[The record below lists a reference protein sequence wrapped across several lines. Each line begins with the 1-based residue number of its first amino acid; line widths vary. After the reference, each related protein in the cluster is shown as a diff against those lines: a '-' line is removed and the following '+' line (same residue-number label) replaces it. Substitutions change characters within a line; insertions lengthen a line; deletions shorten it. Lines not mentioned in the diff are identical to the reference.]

1 MEMADG
7 DRFTPEQAEALS
19 ALRDG
24 RNVFLSGN
32 AGTGKSYVLNAFISD
47 LKARNVDFLALA
59 PTGIAALN
67 LTDGSTIHRTLKIAP
82 GVCAPDGPKGSRKVL
97 DAAKV
102 IIIDEISMC
111 RIDLFDHVM
120 GMISQSMT
128 RNGAKQVVLV
138 GDFFQLPPVVT
149 ERDSALLMKFY
160 PGNLQGWC
168 FKSRYWTGFDF
179 EPHVLK
185 TVVRQSDPDFID
197 NLNRARVGDAS
208 CLDYFNAHSKSS
220 RAYLPKDT
228 LVLCANNRI
237 ADSINRENVDALDAP
252 KVEFA
257 AAATGTVSNGDKM
270 APERIV
276 LCRGARVMSLV
287 NSPQEGYVNGTQG
300 TVTDASADA
309 VTVKFDGVDEKVRI
323 ERHRWEINKS
333 EAVVE
338 MDDEGR
344 PVNRVK
350 TAVVGAYTQIPLK
363 LAYAITIHK
372 SQGLTFDACCVHTKV
387 FAEGQLYVGL
397 SRVRSAAGLTVFPKI
412 EPNRLIASREVVEF
426 YDSLGGAGPNR
437 VPAPLRV
444 AGPRLRP
451 RPHGRQGPRCP
462 HASRPGRRPGEQQ
475 GRYPGTGDRKA
486 GSNPRG
492 EDWGGYSCP
501 CHLRPQICSFGCH
514 VQGPS

>member
-1 MEMADG
+1 MADG
-7 DRFTPEQAEALS
+7 DRFTPEQAEALR

-24 RNVFLSGN
+24 KNVFLSGN

-97 DAAKV
+97 DAAQV
-102 IIIDEISMC
+102 VIIDEISMC
-111 RIDLFDHVM
+111 RIDLFDRVM
-120 GMISQSMT
+120 GMIAQSMT

-149 ERDSALLMKFY
+149 DRDFALLMKFY
-160 PGNLQGWC
+160 PGNLHGWC

-197 NLNRARVGDAS
+197 NLNRARIGDRS
-208 CLDYFNAHSKSS
+208 CLDYFNARSRSS

-252 KVEFA
+252 KVEFTA
-257 AAATGTVSNGDKM
+257 MSAGTVNSGDKM
-270 APERIV
+270 APESIV

-287 NSPQEGYVNGTQG
+287 NCPSEGYVNGTQG
-300 TVTDASADA
+300 TVADVSADG
-309 VTVKFDGVDEKVRI
+309 VTVRFDGADEKVRI

-333 EAVVE
+333 EAVTE
-338 MDDEGR
+338 LDDEGKL
-344 PVNRVK
+344 VNRVK
-350 TAVVGAYTQIPLK
+350 TAVVGTYTQIPLK

-412 EPNRLIASREVVEF
+412 EPNRLVASREVVEF
-426 YDSLGGAGPNR
+426 YESLERRMEEPVQVECPRRYEAQVRAYIRDLMAGKATCTQPS
-437 VPAPLRV
+437 PAVEDTLE
-444 AGPRLRP
+444 
-451 RPHGRQGPRCP
+451 
-462 HASRPGRRPGEQQ
+462 SR
-475 GRYPGTGDRKA
+475 
-486 GSNPRG
+486 
-492 EDWGGYSCP
+492 
-501 CHLRPQICSFGCH
+501 
-514 VQGPS
+514 

>member
-7 DRFTPEQAEALS
+7 DRFTPEQAEALR

-168 FKSRYWTGFDF
+168 FKSRYWAGFDF

-208 CLDYFNAHSKSS
+208 CLDYFNAHSS
-220 RAYLPKDT
+220 
-228 LVLCANNRI
+228 
-237 ADSINRENVDALDAP
+237 
-252 KVEFA
+252 
-257 AAATGTVSNGDKM
+257 
-270 APERIV
+270 
-276 LCRGARVMSLV
+276 
-287 NSPQEGYVNGTQG
+287 
-300 TVTDASADA
+300 
-309 VTVKFDGVDEKVRI
+309 
-323 ERHRWEINKS
+323 RHRAVHSRTSDAALFLMKS
-333 EAVVE
+333 
-338 MDDEGR
+338 DSL
-344 PVNRVK
+344 N
-350 TAVVGAYTQIPLK
+350 VGSSSSASSEHS
-363 LAYAITIHK
+363 AH
-372 SQGLTFDACCVHTKV
+372 
-387 FAEGQLYVGL
+387 
-397 SRVRSAAGLTVFPKI
+397 SAARIFM
-412 EPNRLIASREVVEF
+412 
-426 YDSLGGAGPNR
+426 
-437 VPAPLRV
+437 
-444 AGPRLRP
+444 
-451 RPHGRQGPRCP
+451 
-462 HASRPGRRPGEQQ
+462 
-475 GRYPGTGDRKA
+475 
-486 GSNPRG
+486 
-492 EDWGGYSCP
+492 P
-501 CHLRPQICSFGCH
+501 CLNAWL
-514 VQGPS
+514 

>member
-208 CLDYFNAHSKSS
+208 CLDYFNAHSRSS

-252 KVEFA
+252 KVEFTA
-257 AAATGTVSNGDKM
+257 
-270 APERIV
+270 
-276 LCRGARVMSLV
+276 
-287 NSPQEGYVNGTQG
+287 
-300 TVTDASADA
+300 A
-309 VTVKFDGVDEKVRI
+309 VTVASVLPNMLGQGSVAPTLAISKRRPSQMSAFGVLSPHLRSI
-323 ERHRWEINKS
+323 S
-333 EAVVE
+333 
-338 MDDEGR
+338 
-344 PVNRVK
+344 
-350 TAVVGAYTQIPLK
+350 TAMGTT
-363 LAYAITIHK
+363 LASNLLHPAMCRTP
-372 SQGLTFDACCVHTKV
+372 S
-387 FAEGQLYVGL
+387 
-397 SRVRSAAGLTVFPKI
+397 RSAV
-412 EPNRLIASREVVEF
+412 RLAHGAS
-426 YDSLGGAGPNR
+426 P
-437 VPAPLRV
+437 
-444 AGPRLRP
+444 
-451 RPHGRQGPRCP
+451 
-462 HASRPGRRPGEQQ
+462 
-475 GRYPGTGDRKA
+475 
-486 GSNPRG
+486 
-492 EDWGGYSCP
+492 YSSMDAA
-501 CHLRPQICSFGCH
+501 L
-514 VQGPS
+514 

>member
-7 DRFTPEQAEALS
+7 DRFTPEQAEALR

-149 ERDSALLMKFY
+149 DRDSALLMKFY

-257 AAATGTVSNGDKM
+257 AAATGTVSNGED
-270 APERIV
+270 
-276 LCRGARVMSLV
+276 
-287 NSPQEGYVNGTQG
+287 
-300 TVTDASADA
+300 
-309 VTVKFDGVDEKVRI
+309 
-323 ERHRWEINKS
+323 
-333 EAVVE
+333 
-338 MDDEGR
+338 R
-344 PVNRVK
+344 PV
-350 TAVVGAYTQIPLK
+350 
-363 LAYAITIHK
+363 
-372 SQGLTFDACCVHTKV
+372 
-387 FAEGQLYVGL
+387 
-397 SRVRSAAGLTVFPKI
+397 
-412 EPNRLIASREVVEF
+412 
-426 YDSLGGAGPNR
+426 
-437 VPAPLRV
+437 
-444 AGPRLRP
+444 
-451 RPHGRQGPRCP
+451 PRCP
-462 HASRPGRRPGEQQ
+462 RDVAREQPSGGLRQRHAGHRHRRVRRRRDGQVRRRGREGQHR
-475 GRYPGTGDRKA
+475 A
-486 GSNPRG
+486 A
-492 EDWGGYSCP
+492 
-501 CHLRPQICSFGCH
+501 
-514 VQGPS
+514 

>member
-120 GMISQSMT
+120 GMISQFMT

-197 NLNRARVGDAS
+197 NLNRAPAA
-208 CLDYFNAHSKSS
+208 LYTP
-220 RAYLPKDT
+220 LPK
-228 LVLCANNRI
+228 
-237 ADSINRENVDALDAP
+237 LD
-252 KVEFA
+252 
-257 AAATGTVSNGDKM
+257 G
-270 APERIV
+270 
-276 LCRGARVMSLV
+276 
-287 NSPQEGYVNGTQG
+287 
-300 TVTDASADA
+300 
-309 VTVKFDGVDEKVRI
+309 
-323 ERHRWEINKS
+323 
-333 EAVVE
+333 
-338 MDDEGR
+338 
-344 PVNRVK
+344 
-350 TAVVGAYTQIPLK
+350 
-363 LAYAITIHK
+363 
-372 SQGLTFDACCVHTKV
+372 
-387 FAEGQLYVGL
+387 
-397 SRVRSAAGLTVFPKI
+397 
-412 EPNRLIASREVVEF
+412 
-426 YDSLGGAGPNR
+426 
-437 VPAPLRV
+437 
-444 AGPRLRP
+444 
-451 RPHGRQGPRCP
+451 
-462 HASRPGRRPGEQQ
+462 
-475 GRYPGTGDRKA
+475 
-486 GSNPRG
+486 
-492 EDWGGYSCP
+492 
-501 CHLRPQICSFGCH
+501 
-514 VQGPS
+514 